1 TFKVREGGEWKEV
14 STRDLFEGK
23 RVVVFSLPG
32 AFTPTCSSAHVPRFN
47 ELQPEFRRHGID
59 DILCVSVNDTF
70 VMNAWKQDQAA
81 DRITFVPDGNGE
93 FTEKM
98 GLLVDK
104 RSLGFGPRS
113 WRYAMIVKDGTIEK
127 MFVEEEK
134 PGDPYEVS
142 DADTVL
148 KYVAPDAQ
156 RPLEVT
162 VFTKPGCSH
171 CVRAKKALAAS
182 DIGFAEVDATPQV
195 LMAVSGKRST
205 PQVFVDGRLIGGADE
220 LEGFLSARK

>member
-1 TFKVREGGEWKEV
+1 MQHLQEGQKVPNVTFKVREGGEWKEV

-98 GLLVDK
+98 VCSSTSEAWVLV
-104 RSLGFGPRS
+104 
-113 WRYAMIVKDGTIEK
+113 
-127 MFVEEEK
+127 
-134 PGDPYEVS
+134 
-142 DADTVL
+142 
-148 KYVAPDAQ
+148 
-156 RPLEVT
+156 
-162 VFTKPGCSH
+162 
-171 CVRAKKALAAS
+171 LAR
-182 DIGFAEVDATPQV
+182 GAT
-195 LMAVSGKRST
+195 R
-205 PQVFVDGRLIGGADE
+205 
-220 LEGFLSARK
+220 